1 MEIVNHLEIL
11 IDEMLDLK
19 ELILNGDFNP
29 LVDLDKPLKERLKQ
43 YGNNT

>member
-29 LVDLDKPLKERLKQ
+29 LVDLDKPLNERLKQ
-43 YGNNT
+43 YENHT